1 MNTRIEHYH
10 QADAPAPNSLV
21 PAASAAITNNQGDI
35 LLQQRRDSG
44 YWALPGGTMNLGES
58 IGQTAIREV
67 KEETGLDI
75 KPTGIVGIYTDPDH
89 RIEYSNGE
97 IRQQFNIC
105 LRASVIGGQLEISDE
120 STDLRFVPVSEIDS
134 VLMHE
139 STRIRIRHFLENRPE
154 PFFN

>member
-10 QADAPAPNSLV
+10 EADAPAPNSLV
-21 PAASAAITNNQGDI
+21 PAASAIVTNDRGDI
-35 LLQQRRDSG
+35 LLQRRRDSG

-58 IGQTAIREV
+58 IGQTAVREV

-89 RIEYSNGE
+89 RIEYSDGE
-97 IRQQFNIC
+97 IRQQFNVC
-105 LRASVIGGQLEISDE
+105 LRASVAGGRLAISNE

-134 VLMHE
+134 VHMHE
-139 STRIRIRHFLENRPE
+139 STRIRIRHFLEHRLE
-154 PFFN
+154 PFIN